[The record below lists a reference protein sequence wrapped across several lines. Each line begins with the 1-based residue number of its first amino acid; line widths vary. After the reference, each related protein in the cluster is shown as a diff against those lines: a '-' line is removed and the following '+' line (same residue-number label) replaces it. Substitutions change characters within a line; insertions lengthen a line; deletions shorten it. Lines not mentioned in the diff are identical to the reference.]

1 MTFETW
7 WLLALPIVFGL
18 GWMAARLDLRQ
29 VISEQ
34 GALPRSYFKG
44 LNFLLNEQP
53 DKAIDA
59 FIEVA
64 RLDPET
70 TELHFALGA
79 LFRRRGETERAIR
92 VHQNLATRPDLPD
105 AEREHA
111 LFELGEDYLRAGLL
125 DRAEDALRTLMSG
138 PYADPAK
145 RVLLELYE
153 VEKEW
158 RKAIDAARELQG
170 STAQD
175 YSVQIAQFCCELAQ
189 DALQRKQP
197 DEAIGWLEQALREN
211 PRNVRAPILLGDV
224 AAASGDTAAALGH
237 WLGIERQDAS
247 YLPLVADRVV
257 KAYRQMGEQGTA
269 IEWLRGLLKT
279 GLAPELLDTAYRT
292 ELELHGPEAAAA
304 LMRDQLRRQPS
315 LQALTRYFDARAA
328 VASRAAE
335 AAGAATAAAAVAAG
349 NGADTAP
356 SESLPASPQTDEAQQ
371 DVVIRDLLQLRTR
384 NLARYTC
391 RECGFRARL
400 FYWQCPGCNRW
411 ETYAPRRTEAL
422 G

>member
-1 MTFETW
+1 MMFETW
-7 WLLALPIVFGL
+7 WLLALPLVFGL
-18 GWMAARLDLRQ
+18 GWMAARFDVRQ
-29 VISEQ
+29 LISEQ

-59 FIEVA
+59 FVEVA

-92 VHQNLATRPDLPD
+92 VHQNLATRPDLPEP
-105 AEREHA
+105 EREHA

-125 DRAEDALRTLMSG
+125 DRAEESLRRLMSG
-138 PYADPAK
+138 PYAASAK

-158 RKAIDAARELQG
+158 QKAIDAARELQTLEQK
-170 STAQD
+170 S
-175 YSVQIAQFCCELAQ
+175 YSLQIAQFCCELAQ
-189 DALQRKQP
+189 DALQRKRP
-197 DEAIGWLEQALREN
+197 EDAVKWLNQAVAEN
-211 PRNVRAPILLGDV
+211 PANVRAPILLGDV
-224 AAASGDTAAALGH
+224 AAAAGDARAALGH
-237 WLGIERQDAS
+237 WLGIEQQDAS
-247 YLPLVADRVV
+247 FLPLVAERIV
-257 KAYRQMGEQGTA
+257 KAYAALDEQWVA
-269 IEWLRGLLKT
+269 LEWLRGLLK
-279 GLAPELLDTAYRT
+279 GKLAPEVLDTAYKA
-292 ELELHGPEAAAA
+292 ELEVNGPEAAAR
-304 LMRDQLRRQPS
+304 LMREQLRRQPT
-315 LQALTRYFDARAA
+315 LLALTKYFEAQAA
-328 VASRAAE
+328 AA
-335 AAGAATAAAAVAAG
+335 AAAAPAAQAAVAAPAAEQAEAAEDG
-349 NGADTAP
+349 DQAKETTA
-356 SESLPASPQTDEAQQ
+356 
-371 DVVIRDLLQLRTR
+371 IRDLLQLRTR

-411 ETYAPRRTEAL
+411 ETYAPRRSETL

>member
-1 MTFETW
+1 MMFETW
-7 WLLALPIVFGL
+7 WLLALPLVFGL
-18 GWMAARLDLRQ
+18 GWMAARFDVRQ
-29 VISEQ
+29 LISEQ

-92 VHQNLATRPDLPD
+92 VHQNLATRPDLPEP
-105 AEREHA
+105 EREHA
-111 LFELGEDYLRAGLL
+111 LFELGEDFLRAGLL
-125 DRAEDALRTLMSG
+125 DRAEESLRRLMSG
-138 PYADPAK
+138 PYAVSAK

-158 RKAIDAARELQG
+158 QKAIEAARELQTLEQM
-170 STAQD
+170 S
-175 YSVQIAQFCCELAQ
+175 YSLQIAQFCCELAQ
-189 DALQRKQP
+189 DALQRKRP
-197 DEAIGWLEQALREN
+197 EDAVKWLNQAVAEN
-211 PRNVRAPILLGDV
+211 PANVRAPILLGDV
-224 AAASGDTAAALGH
+224 AAAAGDARAALGH

-247 YLPLVADRVV
+247 FLPLVADRVV
-257 KAYRQMGEQGTA
+257 NAYASLQEEGA
-269 IEWLRGLLKT
+269 ALEWLRGLLK
-279 GLAPELLDTAYRT
+279 GKLAPEVLDTAYKA
-292 ELELHGPEAAAA
+292 ELDVNGPEAAAR
-304 LMRDQLRRQPS
+304 LMREQLRRQPT
-315 LQALTRYFDARAA
+315 LLALTKYFEAQAA
-328 VASRAAE
+328 VV
-335 AAGAATAAAAVAAG
+335 AAAAASAQPAGADAPAEGAEGNDG
-349 NGADTAP
+349 NGEQAQETTA
-356 SESLPASPQTDEAQQ
+356 
-371 DVVIRDLLQLRTR
+371 IRDLLQLRTR

-411 ETYAPRRTEAL
+411 ETYAPRRSETL

>member
-1 MTFETW
+1 MMFETW
-7 WLLALPIVFGL
+7 WLLVLPLVFGL
-18 GWMAARLDLRQ
+18 GWMAARFDVRQ
-29 VISEQ
+29 MISEQ

-59 FIEVA
+59 FVEVA

-92 VHQNLATRPDLPD
+92 VHQNLATRPDLPEP
-105 AEREHA
+105 EREHA

-125 DRAEDALRTLMSG
+125 DRAEESLRRLMSG
-138 PYADPAK
+138 PYAASAK

-158 RKAIDAARELQG
+158 QKAIDAARELQTLEQK
-170 STAQD
+170 S
-175 YSVQIAQFCCELAQ
+175 YSLQIAQFCCELAQ
-189 DALQRKQP
+189 DALQRKRP
-197 DEAIGWLEQALREN
+197 EDAVKWLHQAVAEN
-211 PRNVRAPILLGDV
+211 PANVRAPILLGDV
-224 AAASGDTAAALGH
+224 AAAAGDARAALGH
-237 WLGIERQDAS
+237 WLGIEQQDAAF
-247 YLPLVADRVV
+247 LPLVAERVV
-257 KAYRQMGEQGTA
+257 KAYAALDEQGVA
-269 IEWLRGLLKT
+269 LEWLRGLLK
-279 GLAPELLDTAYRT
+279 GKLAPEVLDTAYKA
-292 ELELHGPEAAAA
+292 ELEVNGPEAAAR
-304 LMRDQLRRQPS
+304 LMRDQLRRQPT
-315 LQALTRYFDARAA
+315 LLALTKYF
-328 VASRAAE
+328 E
-335 AAGAATAAAAVAAG
+335 AQAAVAAAPAAQAAVVEAATG
-349 NGADTAP
+349 QDEGAEDG
-356 SESLPASPQTDEAQQ
+356 DEARETTA
-371 DVVIRDLLQLRTR
+371 IRDLLQLRTR

-411 ETYAPRRTEAL
+411 ETYAPRRSETL

>member
-29 VISEQ
+29 AISEQ

-111 LFELGEDYLRAGLL
+111 LFELGQDYLRAGLL
-125 DRAEDALRTLMSG
+125 DRAEESLRTLMVG
-138 PYADPAK
+138 PYAASAK

-158 RKAIDAARELQG
+158 RKAIDAARELQTLSG
-170 STAQD
+170 QD
-175 YSVQIAQFCCELAQ
+175 YTIQIAQFCCELAQ
-189 DALQRKQP
+189 DALQRKDP
-197 DEAIGWLEQALREN
+197 AEAVSWLEQALREN

-224 AAASGDTAAALGH
+224 AMASGDTPAALRH
-237 WLGIERQDAS
+237 WLGIDQQDAS
-247 YLPLVADRVV
+247 FLPLVADRVV
-257 KAYRQMGEQGTA
+257 KAYRQLDEQGKA
-269 IEWLRGLLKT
+269 LDWLRELLKT
-279 GLAPELLDTAYRT
+279 GLAPELLDTAYRA
-292 ELELHGPEAAAA
+292 ELELNGPAAAA
-304 LMRDQLRRQPS
+304 SLMREQLRRQPT

-328 VASRAAE
+328 LSAPPVQAQAEATHNGTAEPVSHPAGPAAE
-335 AAGAATAAAAVAAG
+335 ERAQEDAA
-349 NGADTAP
+349 
-356 SESLPASPQTDEAQQ
+356 
-371 DVVIRDLLQLRTR
+371 IRDLLQQRTR

>member
-1 MTFETW
+1 MFETW
-7 WLLALPIVFGL
+7 WLLALPLAFGL
-18 GWMAARLDLRQ
+18 GWMAARFDARQ
-29 VISEQ
+29 LISEQ

-53 DKAIDA
+53 DQAIDA

-92 VHQNLATRPDLPD
+92 VHQNLATRPDLPEP
-105 AEREHA
+105 EREHA
-111 LFELGEDYLRAGLL
+111 LYELGQDFLRAGLL
-125 DRAEDALRTLMSG
+125 DRAEESLRRLMSG
-138 PYADPAK
+138 PYAASAK

-158 RKAIDAARELQG
+158 QKAIEAARELQ
-170 STAQD
+170 SLEQKS
-175 YSVQIAQFCCELAQ
+175 YSLQIAQFCCELGQ
-189 DALQRKQP
+189 DALQRKRPEDAVKWLRQ
-197 DEAIGWLEQALREN
+197 AIEEN
-211 PRNVRAPILLGDV
+211 PANVRAPILLGDV
-224 AAASGDTAAALGH
+224 AAAAGDARTALGH

-257 KAYRQMGEQGTA
+257 KAYASLGEQGA
-269 IEWLRGLLKT
+269 ALDWLRGLLK
-279 GLAPELLDTAYRT
+279 GKLAPELLDTAYKA
-292 ELELHGPEAAAA
+292 ELELNGAEAAAC
-304 LMRDQLRRQPS
+304 LMRDQLSRQPT
-315 LQALTRYFDARAA
+315 LQALTKYF
-328 VASRAAE
+328 E
-335 AAGAATAAAAVAAG
+335 AQAAAAAPVAATTG
-349 NGADTAP
+349 QGEGGDAQGDPPDQSGEITA
-356 SESLPASPQTDEAQQ
+356 
-371 DVVIRDLLQLRTR
+371 IRDLLQLRTR

-411 ETYAPRRTEAL
+411 ETYAPRRSESL

>member
-1 MTFETW
+1 MMFETW
-7 WLLALPIVFGL
+7 WLLALPLVFGL
-18 GWMAARLDLRQ
+18 GWMAARFDVRQ
-29 VISEQ
+29 MMSEQ

-59 FIEVA
+59 FVEVA

-92 VHQNLATRPDLPD
+92 VHQNLATRPDLPEP
-105 AEREHA
+105 EREHA

-125 DRAEDALRTLMSG
+125 DRAEESLRRLMSG
-138 PYADPAK
+138 PYAASAK

-158 RKAIDAARELQG
+158 QKAIDAARELRTLEQK
-170 STAQD
+170 S
-175 YSVQIAQFCCELAQ
+175 YSLQIAQFCCELAQ
-189 DALQRKQP
+189 DALQRKRP
-197 DEAIGWLEQALREN
+197 EDAVKWLNQAVAEN
-211 PRNVRAPILLGDV
+211 PANVRAPILLGDV
-224 AAASGDTAAALGH
+224 AAAAGDARAALGH

-247 YLPLVADRVV
+247 FLPLVAERVV
-257 KAYRQMGEQGTA
+257 KAYATLNEQGVA
-269 IEWLRGLLKT
+269 LEWLRGLLK
-279 GLAPELLDTAYRT
+279 GKLAPEVLDTAYKA
-292 ELELHGPEAAAA
+292 ELEVNGPEAAAR
-304 LMRDQLRRQPS
+304 LMREQLRRQPT
-315 LQALTRYFDARAA
+315 LLALTKYF
-328 VASRAAE
+328 E
-335 AAGAATAAAAVAAG
+335 AQAAVAAVPAAQAAAVEAAAG
-349 NGADTAP
+349 QGEGAEDG
-356 SESLPASPQTDEAQQ
+356 DEARETTA
-371 DVVIRDLLQLRTR
+371 IRDLLQLRTR

-411 ETYAPRRTEAL
+411 ETYAPRRSETL

>member
-1 MTFETW
+1 MMFETW
-7 WLLALPIVFGL
+7 WLLVLPLVFGL
-18 GWMAARLDLRQ
+18 GWMAARFDVRQ
-29 VISEQ
+29 MISEQ

-59 FIEVA
+59 FVEVA

-92 VHQNLATRPDLPD
+92 VHQNLATRPDLPEP
-105 AEREHA
+105 EREHA

-125 DRAEDALRTLMSG
+125 DRAEESLRRLMSG
-138 PYADPAK
+138 PYAASAK

-158 RKAIDAARELQG
+158 QKAIDAARELQTLEQK
-170 STAQD
+170 S
-175 YSVQIAQFCCELAQ
+175 YSLQIAQFCCELAQ
-189 DALQRKQP
+189 DALQHKRPEDAVK
-197 DEAIGWLEQALREN
+197 WLNQAVAEN
-211 PRNVRAPILLGDV
+211 PANVRAPILLGDV
-224 AAASGDTAAALGH
+224 AAAAGDARAALGH

-247 YLPLVADRVV
+247 FLPLVAERVV
-257 KAYRQMGEQGTA
+257 KAYAALNEQGVA
-269 IEWLRGLLKT
+269 LEWLRGLLK
-279 GLAPELLDTAYRT
+279 GKLAPEVLDTAYKA
-292 ELELHGPEAAAA
+292 ELEVNGPEAAAR
-304 LMRDQLRRQPS
+304 LMREQLRRQPT
-315 LQALTRYFDARAA
+315 LLALTKYFEAQAA
-328 VASRAAE
+328 VAVAVPAAQTAEVDAAAE
-335 AAGAATAAAAVAAG
+335 PGEGAEDG
-349 NGADTAP
+349 
-356 SESLPASPQTDEAQQ
+356 DEAKETTA
-371 DVVIRDLLQLRTR
+371 IRDLLQLRTR

-411 ETYAPRRTEAL
+411 ETYAPRRSETL